1 MEPCTTFFL
10 NFSFSTG
17 KIVLSFSFLL
27 NYFLEWNI
35 IFVRLFF
42 FFIETVHFY
51 LISQQNLFLT
61 CFENVFFLTIVFLS
75 IFFSAWPQDSPWQN
89 YRKYYLYFSNYPPCP
104 PKLKKDKVKKAR
116 VMIYFESC
124 FSAIL
129 YSQTHFCTTLCFPA
143 NFSNGSKNKPNYFW
157 CDHFKL
163 EKNTNL

>member
-1 MEPCTTFFL
+1 MFWKCIFSYSC
-10 NFSFSTG
+10 FSF
-17 KIVLSFSFLL
+17 
-27 NYFLEWNI
+27 
-35 IFVRLFF
+35 
-42 FFIETVHFY
+42 
-51 LISQQNLFLT
+51 
-61 CFENVFFLTIVFLS
+61 
-75 IFFSAWPQDSPWQN
+75 
-89 YRKYYLYFSNYPPCP
+89 YLYFLVHGPKIHPDKIIGNIISISQTTLLVP

-163 EKNTNL
+163 EKKHQSLTFIINFNHKKKKKLNNLFYRKLAFFFKQSVYYT